1 MNEQTERM
9 FENTEKLFGNIF
21 DHVADRAGCSPEI
34 MRRILR
40 IVWLMRDN
48 ARAQSA
54 ENGKH
59 IVELMKHLGDL
70 ERKARRYDL
79 LIEAEKNGEAMAGK

>member
-9 FENTEKLFGNIF
+9 FENTEKIFGNIF
-21 DHVADRAGCSPEI
+21 DNVAERAGCSPEI

-40 IVWLMRDN
+40 IVWLMKEQT
-48 ARAQSA
+48 RAPSA